1 MNKNFKKHVK
11 DTEKRMLLK
20 TIFLILIFIGIVLLY
35 VFSGI
40 DYSVISFFLS
50 CFFYV
55 FFSITTKKE
64 RNDKKKYGVDVDRN
78 VYLYLKDD
86 VNKLK
91 SVCDVLEVD
100 FDSFKYNGSLLDF
113 VQMLIDRNQVIF
125 LKKNFDLNEAINTI
139 NKLLM
144 YRRCSILLNIYEVL
158 ERDNELIKEKR
169 KTKVNN
175 DLNDLATIG
184 DILGK
189 SGIRLVT
196 IYSEN
201 DVFSKFARIDG
212 YLLTV
217 VFIDNEDKEKDD

>member
-40 DYSVISFFLS
+40 DYEVISFFLS

-55 FFSITTKKE
+55 FFSITTKKK
-64 RNDKKKYGVDVDRN
+64 RNDKKKYGVDIDRN

-86 VNKLK
+86 VSKLK

-125 LKKNFDLNEAINTI
+125 LKKNFDLNEAINII

-144 YRRCSILLNIYEVL
+144 HRRCSIFLNIYEVL

-169 KTKVNN
+169 KVKVNN

-184 DILGK
+184 DILEK
-189 SGIRLVT
+189 SGIRLVI

>member
-40 DYSVISFFLS
+40 DYGVISFFLS

>member
-40 DYSVISFFLS
+40 DYGAISFFLS

-184 DILGK
+184 NILGK

>member
-40 DYSVISFFLS
+40 DYGVISFFLS

-86 VNKLK
+86 VSKLK

-144 YRRCSILLNIYEVL
+144 YRRCSIVLNIYEVL

-184 DILGK
+184 DILGS